1 MSTRVP
7 VVVVTGSTRGI
18 GHGLARSFLDRG
30 CRVVV
35 SGRGPQTVKEAAA
48 VLDAPADRLLG
59 RAADVTDRGQVQNL
73 WNAALDTFGGVDVW
87 INNAGA
93 ATVRR
98 PLWELP
104 DGDLEAVVAT
114 NLVGT
119 AHGSAVALN
128 GFLAQGRGRL
138 WNMEG
143 LGSDGRVL
151 PGLGAYGTTKR
162 AVTYLTHALAA
173 DLRERAV
180 TAPHDI
186 RALRLSPGMVV
197 TDLLLHDYGP
207 AEYAKVRK
215 VLNILADRVETV
227 APWLADRILADRTR
241 NGGRVAWLTRRRAAA
256 RFATAGFR
264 TRDML
269 PSAPPGPRAASAEP
283 AGSAGPAGSGGPA
296 GSADAPDPERGT
308 GHGGEAAL

>member
-1 MSTRVP
+1 MRTRAP

-35 SGRGPQTVKEAAA
+35 SGRGPRTVKEAAA

-59 RAADVTDRGQVQNL
+59 RAADVTDRGQVQDL
-73 WNAALDTFGGVDVW
+73 WDAALDTFGGVDVW

-104 DGDLEAVVAT
+104 DCDLEAVVAT

-128 GFLAQGRGRL
+128 GFLAQGHGRL

-162 AVTYLTHALAA
+162 AVTYLTQALAA

-180 TAPHDI
+180 TAPHDV

-227 APWLADRILADRTR
+227 APWLAGRILADRTR

-264 TRDML
+264 TRDIL
-269 PSAPPGPRAASAEP
+269 PSVPPGPPAPPGPAEP
-283 AGSAGPAGSGGPA
+283 AGSVEPEGPA
-296 GSADAPDPERGT
+296 DASDPKRRS
-308 GHGGEAAL
+308 GHGREAAL

>member
-1 MSTRVP
+1 MTGRAP

-35 SGRGPQTVKEAAA
+35 SGRDARTVKEAAA
-48 VLDAPADRLLG
+48 ALGAPPDLLLG
-59 RAADVTDRGQVQNL
+59 RAADVTDRRQVQAL
-73 WNAALDTFGGVDVW
+73 WDAALESFGRVDVW

-93 ATVRR
+93 TTARR
-98 PLWELP
+98 PLWDLP
-104 DGDLEAVVAT
+104 DGALEAVVAA
-114 NLVGT
+114 NLLGT

-128 GFLAQGRGRL
+128 GFLARGRGRL

-143 LGSDGRVL
+143 FGSDGRLL

-162 AVTYLTHALAA
+162 AVTYLTRALAT

-180 TAPHDI
+180 TRPHDV

-197 TDLLLHDYGP
+197 TDLLLHGYGP

-215 VLNILADRVETV
+215 VMDILADRVETV
-227 APWLADRILADRTR
+227 APWLADRVLADRTR
-241 NGGRVAWLTRRRAAA
+241 NGGRVAWLTRRKAAA

-264 TRDML
+264 TRDVL
-269 PSAPPGPRAASAEP
+269 PSAVP
-283 AGSAGPAGSGGPA
+283 GPAGTPHP
-296 GSADAPDPERGT
+296 DRDPEPDPGP
-308 GHGGEAAL
+308 GHGAGHDEEAAR